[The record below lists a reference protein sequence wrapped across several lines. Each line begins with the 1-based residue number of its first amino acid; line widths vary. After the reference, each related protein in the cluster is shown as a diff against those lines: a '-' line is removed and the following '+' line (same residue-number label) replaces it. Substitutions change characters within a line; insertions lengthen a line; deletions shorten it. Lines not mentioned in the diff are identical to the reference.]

1 MAGRRTFLPRSFVP
15 VLLVLLS
22 ARVLPAQTTGD
33 IEGTITDRSG
43 TPLPGVTVEATSPRM
58 QGIRVEVSG
67 RDGKYRILAVP
78 PGKYRIKASFEGFE
92 TLEESVTVSLDAKE
106 TLNLRMK
113 FTIRESVTV
122 SGEVPLIDV
131 TSTVSG
137 TNYTNKVI
145 AKLPVARNYADIV
158 RSNPGVSTDR
168 GETQGR
174 SLALTIYGATS
185 VENQWIVDGINTTNV
200 IKGFQG
206 KALNN
211 EFIDEVE
218 VKTGGYQAEY
228 GRALGGIVNVITK
241 SGGNQFRGDLFGYY
255 ESESTRAQQI
265 VTSQDSL
272 TGMKITPSR
281 REDYG
286 ADLGGYIW
294 KDRLWFFAAYDRVD
308 TPGTT
313 SRYNSSP
320 DVPSTMLFPRDQT
333 DNLYSGKLTWNI
345 GSHSN
350 LVATAF
356 SDPSTISGAARVGTA
371 GVCLTCYG
379 QNTYVISSP
388 DPSTWENE
396 RKIGGLDY
404 GLRFN
409 QLLGS
414 WAVLTA
420 QASTHKDRFELF
432 VSPAGDMARREDWTC
447 QGGTPD
453 NPCLPG
459 IEGQEPNSVT
469 GGLGGVG
476 GPQQRNASRRDQYRL
491 DAALYLGNHELKLG
505 GDYQTSRTTSIFSF
519 TGGQIVKKY
528 NEFGQTYYLHRFFS
542 KSPTDLTPV
551 DNVNEAHSKD
561 FGLFLQDS
569 WKPVRSL
576 TINAGLRWDQQK
588 VQNSVGDTVL
598 NLTAEWQP
606 RLGVVWDPTGKGGAK
621 VYASAGRFYYALPTA
636 LSVFSYDSTT
646 EAKTYNFDPVD
657 KKQDPKIIGHE
668 KAFVSVQGYGEP
680 VDSGV
685 KGIYQDELTVGIEK
699 LLDATFSIG
708 VKGTYRR
715 LGRVIEDR
723 CDLDYNS
730 PENNFSSCALV
741 NPGSDGRYARGDFA
755 SCNGLDP
762 EYRACQQG
770 DPAFGPARRLYRGI
784 ELAGRKSFGEMLWLQ
799 ASYVYS
805 SLRGNYDGF
814 VNQDYGQT
822 TPGVSADLDYPQF
835 VHNDYG
841 RLYLDRPHSFRI
853 DAAYTTPFKLFI
865 GLQGYIQSGSPLNR
879 MGYFNEYYS
888 SIYLVPRGSAKRLP
902 TLWEANL
909 TLGYPVALGPVTVT
923 FQAYLFNLFNNQ
935 IETGEDVFY
944 TTRQPPGYPST
955 LYDPNVPADSVNA
968 NYGKIVSR
976 QDPRLLRGA
985 VKIAF

>member
-1 MAGRRTFLPRSFVP
+1 MPMRLVCRFLW
-15 VLLVLLS
+15 VLLLCPAAL
-22 ARVLPAQTTGD
+22 AQTTGD
-33 IEGTITDRSG
+33 IEGKMTDAWG
-43 TPLPGVTVEATSPRM
+43 KPLPGVTIEATSPKM
-58 QGIRVEVSG
+58 QGARVEVSG
-67 RDGKYRILAVP
+67 PDGLYRVLAVP
-78 PGKYRIKASFEGFE
+78 PGEYRIRASLEGFE
-92 TLEESVTVSLDAKE
+92 TVERLVTVALDSR
-106 TLNLRMK
+106 TTIDLRTK
-113 FTIRESVTV
+113 LIVRESVTV
-122 SGEVPLIDV
+122 SGEIPLIDL
-131 TSTVSG
+131 TSTTSG

-174 SLALTIYGATS
+174 SLALSIYGATS
-185 VENQWIVDGINTTNV
+185 VENQWIIDGINTTNV

-206 KALNN
+206 KAINN
-211 EFIDEVE
+211 EFIDEIE

-228 GRALGGIVNVITK
+228 GRALGGIVNVITR
-241 SGGNQFRGDLFGYY
+241 SGGNQFRGDAFVYY
-255 ESESTRAQQI
+255 ESGNTRAEQI
-265 VTSQDSL
+265 VTAQDSL
-272 TGMKITPSR
+272 TGMKTTPSHR
-281 REDYG
+281 ADSG
-286 ADLGGYIW
+286 ADLGGYVL
-294 KDRLWFFAAYDRVD
+294 KDRLWFFAAYNRVD
-308 TPGTT
+308 TPGTA

-320 DVPSTMLFPRDQT
+320 QVPSTMLFPRDQT
-333 DNLYSGKLTWNI
+333 DDLYSGKLTWNI
-345 GSHSN
+345 ASHSN

-356 SDPSTISGAARVGTA
+356 SDPSTVSGAARVGTR
-371 GVCLTCYG
+371 GGCLTCYG
-379 QNTYVISSP
+379 KSIYVISSP

-404 GLRFN
+404 GLRFSE
-409 QLLGS
+409 LPGS
-414 WAVLTA
+414 SAVLTA
-420 QASTHKDRFELF
+420 QASAHRDRFELF
-432 VSPAGDMARREDWTC
+432 VSPAGDTARREDWTC
-447 QGGTPD
+447 VGGTPD
-453 NPCLPG
+453 NPCVSG
-459 IEGQEPNSVT
+459 IEEQEPNSVT
-469 GGLGGVG
+469 GGLGWVG
-476 GPQQRNASRRDQYRL
+476 GPQQRNTSRRDQYRL
-491 DAALYLGNHELKLG
+491 DAALYGGNHEVKLG
-505 GDYQTSRTTSIFSF
+505 GDYLAAKTAAIVSF

-528 NEFGQTYYLHRFFS
+528 NEFGQTYYWHHFFS

-598 NLTAEWQP
+598 NMSAEWQP
-606 RLGVVWDPTGKGGAK
+606 RLGIVWDPTGKGEAR

-646 EAKTYNFDPVD
+646 EADTYNFDPVD
-657 KKQDPKIIGHE
+657 KKQDPNVIGHE
-668 KAFVSVQGYGEP
+668 KSRVFVQGYGEP

-699 LLDATFSIG
+699 LLDPTFSVG
-708 VKGTYRR
+708 VKATYRR

-723 CDLDYNS
+723 CDLDYS
-730 PENNFSSCALV
+730 APENNFFPCALV
-741 NPGSDGRYARGDFA
+741 NPGSDGKYARGDFP
-755 SCNGLDP
+755 SCNGLEKGLDGK
-762 EYRACQQG
+762 ENYACQQG
-770 DPAFGPARRLYRGI
+770 APALGPARRVYRGI
-784 ELAGRKSFGEMLWLQ
+784 EVSGRKSFGETLWLQ

-841 RLYLDRPHSFRI
+841 RLYLDRPHSFRL
-853 DAAYTTPFKLFI
+853 DAAYTTPFKLFV
-865 GLQGYIQSGSPLNR
+865 GLQGYVQSGSPLNR
-879 MGYFNEYYS
+879 MGYFNQYYS
-888 SIYLVPRGSAKRLP
+888 SIYLVPRGSAKTLR

-909 TLGYPVALGPVTVT
+909 TLGYPVAFGPVTVT
-923 FQAYLFNLFNNQ
+923 LQAYLFNVFNNQ
-935 IETGEDVFY
+935 FETGEDVFY

-955 LYDPNVPADSVNA
+955 LYDPNVPADKVNA

-976 QDPRLLRGA
+976 QDPRLLRAA